1 MDIKVNGVMTGSAFV
16 FTTMPLLFKVVLRPN
31 PVSVIL
37 IFCTPS
43 TVTDPRAVDI
53 SSPAG
58 CGFVLL
64 KYVGLPSVVLRPK
77 PVTLILGESTTM
89 ASLPRA
95 VLSA

>member
-1 MDIKVNGVMTGSAFV
+1 
-16 FTTMPLLFKVVLRPN
+16 MPLLFKVVLRPN
-31 PVSVIL
+31 PVSVML

-43 TVTDPRAVDI
+43 TVTVPRAVDI